1 MGAHTKIRH
10 VRGEDGM
17 GMGWELGAELIRAG
31 SALVVS
37 NASRTLALGSSLY
50 FIRRHVRGGRGE
62 GVGGAE
68 GELRS
73 EQGSELIWC

>member
-10 VRGEDGM
+10 VRGEDGI

-37 NASRTLALGSSLY
+37 NASHCILFALTC
-50 FIRRHVRGGRGE
+50 VGGRGE

>member
-1 MGAHTKIRH
+1 
-10 VRGEDGM
+10 M

-50 FIRRHVRGGRGE
+50 FIRPHVRGGKGGE

>member
-17 GMGWELGAELIRAG
+17 GMEWELGAELIRAG

-50 FIRRHVRGGRGE
+50 FIRPHVRGGKGG
-62 GVGGAE
+62 GV
-68 GELRS
+68 RS

>member
-37 NASRTLALGSSLY
+37 NASRTLALGSSMH
-50 FIRRHVRGGRGE
+50 FIRPHVRGGE

>member
-10 VRGEDGM
+10 VRGDDGM
-17 GMGWELGAELIRAG
+17 EMGWELGAELIRAG

-37 NASRTLALGSSLY
+37 NASRTLALGSLLY
-50 FIRRHVRGGRGE
+50 FIRLHVRGGKGG
-62 GVGGAE
+62 GV
-68 GELRS
+68 RS